1 MEFRK
6 IKISQFFGRP
16 DSKRDYG
23 GGAGQRGVWKF
34 GPLTG
39 KILLC
44 QRFCEKILGIEDFRE
59 FEIKF

>member
-23 GGAGQRGVWKF
+23 GGAGCVEVR
-34 GPLTG
+34 TAH
-39 KILLC
+39 
-44 QRFCEKILGIEDFRE
+44 REDFVVS
-59 FEIKF
+59 KVL